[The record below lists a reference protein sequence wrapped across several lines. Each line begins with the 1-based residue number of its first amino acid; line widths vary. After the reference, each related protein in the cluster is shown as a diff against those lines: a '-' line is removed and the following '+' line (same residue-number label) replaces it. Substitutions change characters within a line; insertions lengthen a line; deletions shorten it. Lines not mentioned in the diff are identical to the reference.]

1 MKRRV
6 LLVDAAERDLYE
18 IHLYVELNDSPAR
31 ADALLDGLERA
42 VATLAEMPERGH
54 FPPELDRIGIREYR
68 EIHFKP
74 YRILYA
80 IPGDAVVVHCVL
92 DGRRDMQS
100 LLEER
105 LLR

>member
-1 MKRRV
+1 VKRNV
-6 LLVDAAERDLYE
+6 SLLETAERDLYE
-18 IHLYVELNDSPAR
+18 IHLYVESHDGPER

-42 VATLAEMPERGH
+42 VASLAKMPERGH
-54 FPPELDRIGIREYR
+54 FPPELERIGIREYR

-74 YRILYA
+74 FRIVYA
-80 IPGDAVVVHCVL
+80 IRGNTVIVCCVL
-92 DGRRDMQS
+92 DGRRDMQT